1 LLSDERVAGV
11 AFTGSVATALNI
23 NRQLAS
29 RNGAIAT
36 LIAETGGQNA
46 MIADSSAHQEQLV
59 TDALQSAFNSAG
71 QRCSA
76 LRVLFLPDDIADSVI
91 ARLIGAMRV
100 LRVGSPLDIATDVG
114 PIIDQRA
121 LAALQQHIEKLE
133 HDAKLLYQLP
143 LTDDLTNGCFFPP
156 TLAEIPALSFLDH
169 EVFGPILHI
178 VRYPANELAK
188 VVEAIN
194 ASGYGLTLGIHSR
207 INANMRYIQEHA
219 RVGNIYINRN
229 MIGAVVGVQ
238 PFGGMGL
245 SGTGPKA
252 GGPHYLQRFA
262 NEQTL
267 TTNLTAIGG
276 NPWLLRK

>member
-1 LLSDERVAGV
+1 V
-11 AFTGSVATALNI
+11 
-23 NRQLAS
+23 
-29 RNGAIAT
+29 
-36 LIAETGGQNA
+36 

-59 TDALQSAFNSAG
+59 ADVLQSAFNSAG

-76 LRVLFLPDDIADSVI
+76 LRVLFLPEAIADSVI
-91 ARLIGAMRV
+91 ARLIGAMRL
-100 LRVGSPLDIATDVG
+100 LRLGSPLDIAPDIG
-114 PIIDQRA
+114 PVIDQRA
-121 LAALQQHIEKLE
+121 LTALDSHIEKLKRE
-133 HDAKLLYQLP
+133 AKLLYQLP
-143 LTDDLTNGCFFPP
+143 LPADLVNGWFFPP
-156 TLAEIPALSFLDH
+156 TLAEIPALSLLEH

-178 VRYPANELAK
+178 VRYPSNELAK
-188 VVEAIN
+188 VIEAIN

-207 INANMRYIQEHA
+207 INANMRYIQQHA

-252 GGPHYLQRFA
+252 GGPNYLQRFA
-262 NEQTL
+262 HEQTL